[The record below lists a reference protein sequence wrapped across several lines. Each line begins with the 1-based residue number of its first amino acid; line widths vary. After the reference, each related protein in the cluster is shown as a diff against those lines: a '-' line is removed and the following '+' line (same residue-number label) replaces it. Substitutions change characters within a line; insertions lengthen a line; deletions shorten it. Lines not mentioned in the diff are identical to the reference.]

1 MWSWRAAKAIAVQTS
16 CSGPGLSSLAL
27 RRALVEGQAPQGE
40 FCCLLVSL
48 GLCTRKPCCGT
59 DCLCHKSTKESSRLF
74 PLSSSKM
81 GMMKTLSMNSH
92 CIYAEVYLH
101 AILSSTPSAEGC
113 GDPGRREDT
122 RKHWQYIRHNPCDSL
137 PSSILNSFPS
147 KRGEKKKKQ
156 QKASL
161 LLGSLFQNLSPL
173 MVGNLLITSLK
184 LPVAR
189 WHPSVPVPVLPLVEA
204 VALPPWHLP
213 PVFFLSWCIYRISL
227 SLALCQTKL
236 FMEGRFI

>member
-1 MWSWRAAKAIAVQTS
+1 MFCSRSVFSSAEEGPCRGAGSPGWALLPPCIFRPLHQKL
-16 CSGPGLSSLAL
+16 CSG
-27 RRALVEGQAPQGE
+27 
-40 FCCLLVSL
+40 
-48 GLCTRKPCCGT
+48 T
-59 DCLCHKSTKESSRLF
+59 DPLCHRGTKESSRLF
-74 PLSSSKM
+74 PLSSSRM
-81 GMMKTLSMNSH
+81 GMMQTLSVNSH
-92 CIYAEVYLH
+92 CIYAEVYSR
-101 AILSSTPSAEGC
+101 AILSSTPSAEDC

-122 RKHWQYIRHNPCDSL
+122 RRHHQYIRHNPCDSW
-137 PSSILNSFPS
+137 PRSILTSFPS
-147 KRGEKKKKQ
+147 KRGEKKQNTQ
-156 QKASL
+156 QKAS

-204 VALPPWHLP
+204 VALPPWHLL
-213 PVFFLSWCIYRISL
+213 PVFLPSWCIYRISL